1 VLTPLTPK
9 TMTSLLLILAI
20 FCSAQLA
27 RGEGLHSTVYGYKK
41 NVGEKY
47 IQTFKTSRNVEKI
60 FKRLKSDKN
69 VHHLPV

>member
-1 VLTPLTPK
+1 
-9 TMTSLLLILAI
+9 MTSLLLILAI

-47 IQTFKTSRNVEKI
+47 IQTFKTSRNVEKV
-60 FKRLKSDKN
+60 F
-69 VHHLPV
+69 